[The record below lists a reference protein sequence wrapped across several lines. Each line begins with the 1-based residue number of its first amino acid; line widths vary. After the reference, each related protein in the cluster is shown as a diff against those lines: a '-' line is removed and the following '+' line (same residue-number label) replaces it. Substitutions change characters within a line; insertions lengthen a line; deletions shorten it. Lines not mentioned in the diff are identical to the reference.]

1 MEVIPGRQ
9 VKRVESLCLVEIYMK
24 GNTLLSCRP
33 SKRKAIAVMQQIQ
46 NLFSGSTSQKY
57 NQIKKMIIIRCVR
70 TITTKIQEIRPY
82 SERGSNFLNRKYL
95 GLNELESTSTTPIN
109 NNNSIL

>member
-33 SKRKAIAVMQQIQ
+33 SKRKAIAVMQQIK

-57 NQIKKMIIIRCVR
+57 NQIEKMISIRCEGNITIGIQKTRLYKKTKKKSDR
-70 TITTKIQEIRPY
+70 TVKEGATFRAENT
-82 SERGSNFLNRKYL
+82 
-95 GLNELESTSTTPIN
+95 
-109 NNNSIL
+109 